1 MGGSMPKIVNDSKES
16 AFTTQQR
23 RSKAKFVVTKQSSW
37 PGAATRP
44 DKRRCFFLM
53 APPKCCSSFAGKI
66 LRAKCRIIF
75 LAACKHRRTS
85 TSFTTLRF
93 DECPAIKNS
102 RKLKWRTQ
110 KQASDAWSKLRP
122 YFQ

>member
-16 AFTTQQR
+16 AFTTRQR

-53 APPKCCSSFAGKI
+53 APPKCCSSCVATTLPK
-66 LRAKCRIIF
+66 KCPTTSRVE
-75 LAACKHRRTS
+75 CRRSRTS
-85 TSFTTLRF
+85 RF
-93 DECPAIKNS
+93 YIEQRFENYLATKSSSKDRKSTRLNS
-102 RKLKWRTQ
+102 SHRCI
-110 KQASDAWSKLRP
+110 S
-122 YFQ
+122 Y